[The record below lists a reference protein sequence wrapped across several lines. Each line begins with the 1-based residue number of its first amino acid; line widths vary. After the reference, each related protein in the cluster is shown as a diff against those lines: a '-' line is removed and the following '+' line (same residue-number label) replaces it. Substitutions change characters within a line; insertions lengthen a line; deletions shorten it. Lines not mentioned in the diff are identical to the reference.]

1 MEAHPSNYLKPSSM
15 KWLGVMGDVMSKS
28 YARTK
33 KKFYSTA
40 IGSFI
45 GIMAAIPVA
54 MGLYNPGALVGATQ
68 DQKATS
74 TAEVSGVP
82 ADFMQYAYAY
92 DQGYAAHASS
102 SATSSSASAGA
113 ACAESTVSTGEGEV
127 LGASTTKQKEY
138 NFRPHAE
145 AEEVIHSY
153 NEYKSFV
160 YNSSTSTI
168 NNTNSNNTVGS
179 NNTNKTEIDIE
190 DSEKLSVD
198 VDNKTNAMNIST
210 DDSFNKDSYNTE
222 TENVAI
228 NESFNIDKTL
238 AINGSGEQQLG
249 DNTTSTAVAVDVD
262 KTISVEKTV
271 DIDASKTID
280 IDDSE
285 TTNNN
290 SYNEADDVTV
300 TKGGEIEGG
309 DIETDSGSP
318 CNR

>member
-1 MEAHPSNYLKPSSM
+1 
-15 KWLGVMGDVMSKS
+15 MSKS

-92 DQGYAAHASS
+92 SQGYAAKASS
-102 SATSSSASAGA
+102 SATNSSATAGS
-113 ACAESTVSTGEGEV
+113 ACAESTISTGEGQV
-127 LGASTTKQKEY
+127 LGDSTSKPTPVKQQAD
-138 NFRPHAE
+138 FG
-145 AEEVIHSY
+145 EVIHSY
-153 NEYKSFV
+153 NEFKSFV

-179 NNTNKTEIDIE
+179 NNTTKTDIEIE
-190 DSEKLSVD
+190 DSKGVLLGV
-198 VDNKTNAMNIST
+198 TNTTTGTNISS